1 MAKPKPVAGAAPDA
15 VAPKKGGKMLLIILP
30 LLAAVVGVGVGAT
43 QAGRFTGGGD
53 GEHAEA
59 AAEAEHAAEEAVAFG
74 EFHEI
79 EGLIVNPAGSNG
91 RRFLLVN
98 LSLEAE
104 TAEEIEEVKTREA
117 VVRDV
122 IAGDLGQLT
131 VEQLSAVGARD
142 VLKDSLLVHVNE
154 ALGEAAEVRRL
165 YFTQYVIQ

>member
-1 MAKPKPVAGAAPDA
+1 MAKPKPAAGATPDA

-30 LLAAVVGVGVGAT
+30 LLAAVVGAGVGAT
-43 QAGRFTGGGD
+43 QAGRFIGG

-59 AAEAEHAAEEAVAFG
+59 PAEEAHEEAEEVTFG
-74 EFHEI
+74 EFHQI

-98 LSLEAE
+98 LSLETE
-104 TAEEIEEVKTREA
+104 TAEAMEELKTREP
-117 VVRDV
+117 VIRDV

-154 ALGEAAEVRRL
+154 ALGASAEVRRL